1 MSRARP
7 AGLLLVRLAV
17 AVAVGVSACAP
28 VYNPRSTY
36 PPSGSTPLPAGDT
49 TSAATQA
56 VLGALATAGLQAAV
70 SATPYRPPEG
80 PLLSA
85 APRTVVQVT
94 MPDDPGRG
102 FIVIYA
108 LDSPNAALAAANDH
122 ATWVAAPVGKINF
135 PLGTRFELRV
145 LGSNVIW
152 FSWLPGSSPDARN
165 DRIGPALETVGEAV
179 SVPS

>member
-1 MSRARP
+1 MTRLRAG
-7 AGLLLVRLAV
+7 AALLTACAV
-17 AVAVGVSACAP
+17 VAFAVTACAP
-28 VYNPRSTY
+28 VYNPRTTY
-36 PPSGSTPLPAGDT
+36 QPAGSTPLPAGDT

-56 VLGALATAGLQAAV
+56 VLGALASAGLQATV

-85 APRTVVQVT
+85 APRTVLQVT
-94 MPDDPGRG
+94 MPDDPTHG

-122 ATWVAAPVGKINF
+122 ATWVAAPVGKINY
-135 PLGTRFELRV
+135 PPGTRFELRT
-145 LGSNVIW
+145 LGSNVIL

-165 DRIGPALETVGEAV
+165 DRIGPALETVGEGVA
-179 SVPS
+179 VPS